1 MLPNSPMF
9 RMLALLAG
17 SATSGLGFL
26 SFLCSDLDLV
36 NLQAEVQ
43 GTVEARNLG
52 PCRVQQSNCLA
63 NPSSEMEYFIRF

>member
-9 RMLALLAG
+9 KMLTLLAG
-17 SATSGLGFL
+17 SANSGLDFL
-26 SFLCSDLDLV
+26 NVLCSDLDLV
-36 NLQAEVQ
+36 NLQAGIQ

-63 NPSSEMEYFIRF
+63 NPSSEMEYL